1 LLGRL
6 QLRVAEAYIRA
17 LFRGDSLNA
26 GTEKPRDRHENLEQ
40 KAIMTLT
47 TRARYHRPTGRRVY
61 RASKATASA
70 FSNSREGRWYGTA
83 GKRRTEE
90 ENWSRSVFQLMG
102 EALTWIIHDLT
113 GEKRKDALKGVMNTG
128 FWRTRHSLSEHP
140 RDDILLYTT
149 AFFFLLPTPTHSR

>member
-1 LLGRL
+1 MPLIILMSFLLPWEFMSSLLGRL

-61 RASKATASA
+61 PASKATARA
-70 FSNSREGRWYGTA
+70 FSKSREGRWYGTA

-102 EALTWIIHDLT
+102 EALNVAD
-113 GEKRKDALKGVMNTG
+113 
-128 FWRTRHSLSEHP
+128 
-140 RDDILLYTT
+140 
-149 AFFFLLPTPTHSR
+149 

>member
-1 LLGRL
+1 MPLIILMSFLLPWEFMSSLLGRL

-102 EALTWIIHDLT
+102 EALNEQIEIKNEGSGHFGDSEVIQL
-113 GEKRKDALKGVMNTG
+113 GYRADKIDKSACRK
-128 FWRTRHSLSEHP
+128 
-140 RDDILLYTT
+140 
-149 AFFFLLPTPTHSR
+149 